1 MAPETA
7 DPLLIRLKKRG
18 GRSDETAEFQGKQ
31 PLADWPSNGAAALPE
46 VPGYEVLSE
55 IGRGGMGVIYKAR
68 HLRLGRVVALKMILA
83 GAHAGSAELR
93 RFHIE
98 ASAVARLAHP
108 GIVGV
113 YDVGEH
119 EGMPYLSLELVEGGS
134 LKQFL
139 AGIPQ
144 PPRASARLVEQLAR
158 AVQHAHDAGI
168 VHRDLKPGNVLAAG
182 QAEGRKH
189 EG

>member
-1 MAPETA
+1 MKP
-7 DPLLIRLKKRG
+7 
-18 GRSDETAEFQGKQ
+18 SSSSGKQ
-31 PLADWPSNGAAALPE
+31 PLADRPSNGAAALPE

-93 RFHIE
+93 RFRIE

-119 EGMPYLSLELVEGGS
+119 EGLPYLSLELVEGGS
-134 LKQFL
+134 LKQLL

-144 PPRASARLVEQLAR
+144 PPRSRPGWSNSSPEPSSTPTKPASCIAT
-158 AVQHAHDAGI
+158 
-168 VHRDLKPGNVLAAG
+168 
-182 QAEGRKH
+182 
-189 EG
+189 